1 MLWDLRVPFF
11 LSTFITM
18 APTSPRATAIYS
30 RPGCPFCTKIKEVYK
45 SKGWGYSEY
54 VLGTNFTK
62 EQFYAEFG
70 QGSTFP
76 QVIIG
81 GRKMGGCTET
91 VKYLREQQ
99 LL

>member
-1 MLWDLRVPFF
+1 
-11 LSTFITM
+11 M

-54 VLGTNFTK
+54 VLGTHFTK

-70 QGSTFP
+70 QGSTFHP
-76 QVIIG
+76 VIIV
-81 GRKMGGCTET
+81 GRKMSGCTET
-91 VKYLREQQ
+91 VTYLREPHIHS
-99 LL
+99 

>member
-1 MLWDLRVPFF
+1 
-11 LSTFITM
+11 M
-18 APTSPRATAIYS
+18 ANAPRSTAIYTRS
-30 RPGCPFCTKIKEVYK
+30 GCPFCTKIKEVYK
-45 SKGWGYSEY
+45 SKGWSYSEY
-54 VLGTNFTK
+54 TLGTNFTK
-62 EQFYAEFG
+62 EQFYKEFG
-70 QGSTFP
+70 QGATFP